1 MNIFYTGIH
10 KLFRDLFLNIIY
22 FDEQID
28 ILRKK
33 LFITKNFSPKEFFSY
48 LDVNKKGFLS
58 LTDFSDYLSN
68 FNIQF
73 NNYTLRKL
81 IRTYDKNGKFTINY
95 NEFLYFI
102 TPKFPE
108 ENSQNYNNIDIN
120 EIFINILIQELK
132 LIDKIREI
140 IFNIKNTRN
149 FNVYEI
155 FMIMSRGK
163 NYLFL
168 NDIKNFIGD
177 TYIKD
182 SKIECIIYRIDLDND
197 KKISYEEFQEVFFPD
212 KHYLRN
218 SFFNQS
224 NQTFN
229 SCLIQN
235 KKLNKTNSSRN
246 IYENNKNN
254 KYLLSSKTLLDSF
267 NCKKSLSRN
276 LRTNNFHVL
285 NNYSKNVFS
294 PQKTYELYKNNNNL
308 FKTSESNIFN
318 NYLINRNKNIYNE
331 ERKNIE
337 NNSSLT
343 NNYLNSLYNSNNFKL
358 SNNNDKINNINPNYL
373 DNSLNEILYDTKYS
387 KNTKNRINEQN
398 KKTNNNT
405 LSYNIKSRNNII
417 KNKFNALSYNNS
429 INKSSTIQSINR
441 ETMYKTPKNKIDDEE
456 NLKETIQ
463 KSQKDNINEILDFI
477 TDKIAKKNLIESIKE
492 AICLQNDITISNL
505 FNIFDK
511 SNNKEIKKENFTEVC
526 NELNIFPT
534 DDQIFLLYKKY
545 DLDKDNNLNYEEFS
559 NMILP
564 LKEEYNSIIQ
574 SRENNNENELKIS
587 NNSYKLLKELIKAFI
602 QVETYFYE
610 LKNSIKLENFSPKN
624 AWDYIIHYSS
634 NGENL
639 NINEFKLFL
648 QDNNIFFTKN
658 EIELIFNDFDLN
670 KDGLINYNDLEREMI
685 NIN

>member
-10 KLFRDLFLNIIY
+10 KLFRDLFLNIIC

-33 LFITKNFSPKEFFSY
+33 LFLTPNFSPKEFFNY
-48 LDVNKKGFLS
+48 LDINKKSFLS

-68 FNIQF
+68 FNIPF
-73 NNYTLRKL
+73 NTHALRKL

-95 NEFLYFI
+95 NEFLQFI
-102 TPKFPE
+102 SPKFPE
-108 ENSQNYNNIDIN
+108 ENPQSYNNIDKN

-132 LIDKIREI
+132 LIDKIGEI
-140 IFNIKNTRN
+140 TFHIKNTRN
-149 FNVYEI
+149 FNVFEI

-168 NDIKNFIGD
+168 NDIKDFIGD
-177 TYIKD
+177 KSIKD
-182 SKIECIIYRIDLDND
+182 SKIDCIIYRIDLDND
-197 KKISYEEFQEVFFPD
+197 KKISYEEFKEVFFPY
-212 KHYLRN
+212 KNYLRN
-218 SFFNQS
+218 SFFNQ
-224 NQTFN
+224 NNKVFN
-229 SCLIQN
+229 SYLIQN

-267 NCKKSLSRN
+267 NCKKTSSRN
-276 LRTNNFHVL
+276 LRTNNFHSL
-285 NNYSKNVFS
+285 NNYSNNSFS

-308 FKTSESNIFN
+308 FKSYDSNKFN
-318 NYLINRNKNIYNE
+318 NNIIKRNKNVYNE

-387 KNTKNRINEQN
+387 KNTKNRINEKN

-463 KSQKDNINEILDFI
+463 KSQKDNINEVLDFI
-477 TDKIAKKNLIESIKE
+477 TDKIEKKNLIESIKE
-492 AICLQNDITISNL
+492 VICIQNDI
-505 FNIFDK
+505 
-511 SNNKEIKKENFTEVC
+511 
-526 NELNIFPT
+526 
-534 DDQIFLLYKKY
+534 
-545 DLDKDNNLNYEEFS
+545 
-559 NMILP
+559 
-564 LKEEYNSIIQ
+564 
-574 SRENNNENELKIS
+574 KI
-587 NNSYKLLKELIKAFI
+587 
-602 QVETYFYE
+602 
-610 LKNSIKLENFSPKN
+610 
-624 AWDYIIHYSS
+624 
-634 NGENL
+634 
-639 NINEFKLFL
+639 
-648 QDNNIFFTKN
+648 
-658 EIELIFNDFDLN
+658 
-670 KDGLINYNDLEREMI
+670 
-685 NIN
+685 

>member
-10 KLFRDLFLNIIY
+10 KLFRDLFLNIIC

-33 LFITKNFSPKEFFSY
+33 LFLTPNFSPKEFFNY
-48 LDVNKKGFLS
+48 LDINKKSFLS

-68 FNIQF
+68 FNIPF
-73 NNYTLRKL
+73 NTHALRKL

-95 NEFLYFI
+95 NEFLQFI
-102 TPKFPE
+102 SPKFPE
-108 ENSQNYNNIDIN
+108 ENPQSYNNIDKN

-132 LIDKIREI
+132 LIDKIGEI
-140 IFNIKNTRN
+140 TFHIKNTRN
-149 FNVYEI
+149 FNVFEI

-168 NDIKNFIGD
+168 NDIKDFIGD
-177 TYIKD
+177 KSIKD
-182 SKIECIIYRIDLDND
+182 SKIDCIIYRIDLDND
-197 KKISYEEFQEVFFPD
+197 KKISYEEFKEVFFPY
-212 KHYLRN
+212 KNYLRN
-218 SFFNQS
+218 SFFNQ
-224 NQTFN
+224 NNKVFN
-229 SCLIQN
+229 SYLIQN

-267 NCKKSLSRN
+267 NCKKTSSRN
-276 LRTNNFHVL
+276 LRTNNFHSL
-285 NNYSKNVFS
+285 NNYPNNSFS
-294 PQKTYELYKNNNNL
+294 PQKTYELYNNNNNL
-308 FKTSESNIFN
+308 FKSYDSNKFN
-318 NYLINRNKNIYNE
+318 NNIIKRNKNVYNE

-337 NNSSLT
+337 NNSSLI
-343 NNYLNSLYNSNNFKL
+343 NNYLNSLNSSNNFKL
-358 SNNNDKINNINPNYL
+358 SNNSDKINNINLKNF
-373 DNSLNEILYDTKYS
+373 DNSLNDILY
-387 KNTKNRINEQN
+387 KNTKNTINEQN
-398 KKTNNNT
+398 NKTNNNI
-405 LSYNIKSRNNII
+405 LSHNIKSRNNLL
-417 KNKFNALSYNNS
+417 KNNLITFSYNKT
-429 INKSSTIQSINR
+429 INKSSTIQSING
-441 ETMYKTPKNKIDDEE
+441 ETMYKTPKNKKKDEE
-456 NLKETIQ
+456 NLKKTIKKFQ
-463 KSQKDNINEILDFI
+463 KNNINEVLDFI
-477 TDKIAKKNLIESIKE
+477 SDKIAKKNLIESIKE

-511 SNNKEIKKENFTEVC
+511 SNNKEIKKENFIEVC

-534 DDQIFLLYKKY
+534 EDQIFLLYKKY
-545 DLDKDNNLNYEEFS
+545 DLDKDNILNYEEFF

-564 LKEEYNSIIQ
+564 IKEEYNSIIQ
-574 SRENNNENELKIS
+574 SRDNCNENEIKIS
-587 NNSYKLLKELIKAFI
+587 NNSYKILKELIKAFI

-610 LKNSIKLENFSPKN
+610 LKNSIKLQNFSPKN

-648 QDNNIFFTKN
+648 EDNNTFLTKK

>member
-33 LFITKNFSPKEFFSY
+33 LFLTPNFSPKEFFNY
-48 LDVNKKGFLS
+48 LDINQKNFLS
-58 LTDFSDYLSN
+58 LTDFSDYLTN
-68 FNIQF
+68 FNIPF
-73 NNYTLRKL
+73 NTYALRKL
-81 IRTYDKNGKFTINY
+81 IRTYDKTNKFTINY

-108 ENSQNYNNIDIN
+108 ENLQTYNNMDAN

-132 LIDKIREI
+132 LIDKIGEI
-140 IFNIKNTRN
+140 TFNIKNTRN
-149 FNVYEI
+149 FNIYEI
-155 FMIMSRGK
+155 FMIMSKGK

-168 NDIKNFIGD
+168 NDIKNFIGNNLL
-177 TYIKD
+177 KD

-197 KKISYEEFQEVFFPD
+197 KKISYKEFQEVFFPY
-212 KHYLRN
+212 KNYSRN

-229 SCLIQN
+229 SYLIKN

-246 IYENNKNN
+246 INENNKNK
-254 KYLLSSKTLLDSF
+254 KYLFSSNILLDSF
-267 NCKKSLSRN
+267 HFCKNSLSRN
-276 LRTNNFHVL
+276 LRSNNVSAL
-285 NNYSKNVFS
+285 NNYSKNAFS
-294 PQKTYELYKNNNNL
+294 PQKTYQLYKNNNNA
-308 FKTSESNIFN
+308 FNTFDSNNFYYN
-318 NYLINRNKNIYNE
+318 LNKVNQNVYNE

-337 NNSSLT
+337 NNTLT
-343 NNYLNSLYNSNNFKL
+343 NNNLNSLYSSSNFDL
-358 SNNNDKINNINPNYL
+358 SNINEKMNKNNPKFL
-373 DNSLNEILYDTKYS
+373 DNSLIEILYDTR
-387 KNTKNRINEQN
+387 NRINEKN
-398 KKTNNNT
+398 NKTNNNT
-405 LSYNIKSRNNII
+405 LPYNIKSRNKLI
-417 KNKFNALSYNNS
+417 KDKFSKLSFHNSTNKNS
-429 INKSSTIQSINR
+429 IFQSINS
-441 ETMYKTPKNKIDDEE
+441 ETMYKTPRTKKNEKES
-456 NLKETIQ
+456 KETIEKEQ
-463 KSQKDNINEILDFI
+463 KNNINKLLDFI

-492 AICLQNDITISNL
+492 AICLQDDITISNL

-534 DDQIFLLYKKY
+534 DDQIFLLFKKY
-545 DLDKDNNLNYEEFS
+545 DLDEDNILNYEEFS

-564 LKEEYNSIIQ
+564 MKDEYNSIIQ
-574 SRENNNENELKIS
+574 NRENNNQNELKNS
-587 NNSYKLLKELIKAFI
+587 SKSYKLLKELIKAII

-610 LKNSIKLENFSPKN
+610 LKNSIHLNNFSLKN
-624 AWDYIIHYSS
+624 IWDFLIHYSS

-639 NINEFKLFL
+639 NKKEFKLFL
-648 QDNNIFFTKN
+648 EDNNIFLTKN
-658 EIELIFNDFDLN
+658 ETELIFNDFDLN
-670 KDGLINYNDLEREMI
+670 QDGLINYNDLEREMI